1 MKRFKYICLSAL
13 FALGISSCTDYLDI
27 NNNPDNPNS
36 TIPSAALRLRA
47 IQANF
52 VDAYESSGTRGCW
65 ITGNIVKTSGTAYND
80 YIVKWRPATA
90 SCTWPYQSWFIYT
103 ASNIPDLLAKAEAE
117 EAWHYVGAAQL
128 IHAWGFMT
136 MLDLYGEMAYTEALT
151 ANITPKYDDGKAIYE
166 GCMEMIDKAIE
177 NFQKE
182 QPETAEAF
190 ADGDTWNSGSVQKWL
205 KLAYGLKARWMMNA
219 SKKADFS
226 PQATLDILAKAA
238 ASNEDGTI
246 MNYRNSNLDQESG
259 IKALQFGN
267 LANTTSRITKWYLDL
282 LTNTFTGG
290 SAVDDPRTNLLVPS
304 GQFLNKN
311 GELEYRRTVG
321 VDLYSNIRNAGGP
334 VTFDVFSSDKQTAIN
349 FLNGTKLDPVRDIWA
364 SGTTD
369 EARKGD
375 SIYVPI
381 YSEHLS
387 WITSSPGDPKDDRYI
402 ANRYN
407 GKTTRIIST
416 GTFYTRADAP
426 GHLLCYPEVCF
437 MKAECYFRLGQKGQA
452 LQEYKKGIRAHM
464 ELMNEKLAN
473 YDQSI
478 YGKQIIPAEEID
490 AFLASKAVAQ
500 TEGELT
506 MAKIMQQKFIACSY
520 SIQNWNDMRRFNY
533 GAGNIKDYGVVYVDF
548 DRPAEFDA
556 ESGRHFTSD
565 NPSDS
570 RYWFRRFQQA
580 SLESDY
586 NINNLKASNKEA
598 LELTI
603 NSCPVWWDCA
613 SDEEYYSYIK

>member
-1 MKRFKYICLSAL
+1 MGIYDYAGCIWRNAL
-13 FALGISSCTDYLDI
+13 YRSFNL
-27 NNNPDNPNS
+27 
-36 TIPSAALRLRA
+36 
-47 IQANF
+47 QF
-52 VDAYESSGTRGCW
+52 
-65 ITGNIVKTSGTAYND
+65 
-80 YIVKWRPATA
+80 
-90 SCTWPYQSWFIYT
+90 
-103 ASNIPDLLAKAEAE
+103 
-117 EAWHYVGAAQL
+117 
-128 IHAWGFMT
+128 
-136 MLDLYGEMAYTEALT
+136 
-151 ANITPKYDDGKAIYE
+151 TPKYDDGKTIYE
-166 GCMEMIDKAIE
+166 GCMAMLDKAIE

-182 QPETAEAF
+182 QPTTAEAF
-190 ADGDTWNSGSVQKWL
+190 ADGDTWNGGDAKKWL
-205 KLAYGLKARWMMNA
+205 KLAYGLKARWMLNT
-219 SKKADFS
+219 SKKADFD
-226 PQATLDILAKAA
+226 PQAVLEVLAKAA
-238 ASNEDGTI
+238 DSNDDGTV
-246 MNYRNSNLDQESG
+246 MHYRNSNLDQESG

-267 LANTTSRITKWYLDL
+267 LTNTTSRITKWYLDL
-282 LTNTFTGG
+282 LTNTFADG
-290 SAVDDPRTNLLVPS
+290 SGVEDPRTDLLVPS
-304 GQFLNKN
+304 GQFMNKN
-311 GELEYRRTVG
+311 GQLEYRRTAG
-321 VDLYSNIRNAGGP
+321 IDLYSNIRNAGGP
-334 VTFDVFSSDKQTAIN
+334 VTFDVFSSDTQTAIK
-349 FLNGTKLDPVRDIWA
+349 FLGGVKLDPVKDIWA

-387 WITSSPGDPKDDRYI
+387 WITSSPGDPNDDRYI

-407 GKTTRIIST
+407 GKTERIIST

-464 ELMNEKLAN
+464 ELMNIKLAD
-473 YDQSI
+473 YDQSV
-478 YGKQIIPAEEID
+478 YGKQMIPTEKMD
-490 AFLASKAVAQ
+490 AFLSSEAVAQ
-500 TEGELT
+500 TEAELT

-533 GAGNIKDYGVVYVDF
+533 GAGNIKDFGVVYVGF
-548 DRPAEFDA
+548 DRPNEFDA
-556 ESGRHFTSD
+556 ESGRRYTSD

-570 RYWFRRFQQA
+570 RYWFRRFQQP

-586 NINNLKASNKEA
+586 NINNLKESNKEA

>member
-1 MKRFKYICLSAL
+1 MKIFKYICLSAL
-13 FALGISSCTDYLDI
+13 FALGISSCSDYLDI

-36 TIPSAALRLRA
+36 TIPSASLRLRA

-65 ITGNIVKTSGTAYND
+65 ITGNIAKTGGTTYND
-80 YIVKWRPATA
+80 QIIQWRPNVN

-103 ASNIPDLLAKAEAE
+103 ASNIPDLLDKAEAE
-117 EAWHYVGAAQL
+117 EAWHYIGAAQL

-136 MLDLYGEMAYTEALT
+136 MLDVYGEMPYTEALT
-151 ANITPKYDDGKAIYE
+151 SSITPKYDDGKTIYE
-166 GCMEMIDKAIE
+166 GCMAMLDKAIE

-182 QPETAEAF
+182 QPTTAESL
-190 ADGDTWNSGSVQKWL
+190 ADGDIWNGGDTKKWL
-205 KLAYGLKARWMMNA
+205 KLAYGLKARWMLNT
-219 SKKADFS
+219 SKKADFD
-226 PQATLDILAKAA
+226 PQAVLDVLAKAA
-238 ASNEDGTI
+238 DSNADGTI
-246 MNYRNSNLDQESG
+246 MHYQNSNLEQESG
-259 IKALQFGN
+259 LKALQFGN
-267 LANTTSRITKWYLDL
+267 VTNTTSRVTKWYLDL
-282 LTNTFTGG
+282 LTNTFTDG
-290 SAVDDPRTNLLVPS
+290 SGVEDPRTDLLVPS
-304 GQFLNKN
+304 GQFMNKD
-311 GELEYRRTVG
+311 GKLEYRRTAG
-321 VDLYSNIRNAGGP
+321 IDLYSNIRNAGGP
-334 VTFDVFSSDKQTAIN
+334 VTFDVFSSNTQTAIK
-349 FLNGTKLDPVRDIWA
+349 FLDGVNLDPVRDIWA

-369 EARKGD
+369 PARKGD
-375 SIYVPI
+375 SIYIPI

-387 WITSSPGDPKDDRYI
+387 WITASPGDPKDDRYI

-407 GKTTRIIST
+407 GKSERIIST

-464 ELMNEKLAN
+464 ELMNEKLKD
-473 YDQSI
+473 YDQTV
-478 YGKQIIPAEEID
+478 YGKQIIPAKKID
-490 AFLASKAVAQ
+490 AFLASNAVAQ
-500 TEGELT
+500 SEAELT
-506 MAKIMQQKFIACSY
+506 MAKIMQQKFVACSF

-533 GAGNIKDYGVVYVDF
+533 GAGNIKDFGVVYVDF
-548 DRPAEFDA
+548 GRPKEFDA
-556 ESGRHFTSD
+556 ESGRHYTSD
-565 NPSDS
+565 NPSDA

-580 SLESDY
+580 SLESSY
-586 NINNLKASNKEA
+586 NINNLKESNKEA

>member
-1 MKRFKYICLSAL
+1 MKRFIYICLSAI
-13 FALGISSCTDYLDI
+13 FALGVSSCSDYLDI

-36 TIPSAALRLRA
+36 TVPTASLRLRA

-65 ITGNIVKTSGTAYND
+65 ITGNIVKTGGSAYND
-80 YIVKWRPATA
+80 LIVKWRPAIN

-103 ASNIPDLLAKAEAE
+103 ASNIPDLLIKAESE
-117 EAWHYVGAAQL
+117 EAWHYMGAAQL

-136 MLDLYGEMAYTEALT
+136 MLDIYGEMPYEEALT
-151 ANITPKYDDGKAIYE
+151 SNITPRYDDGKTIYE
-166 GCMEMIDKAIE
+166 GCMNMLDEAIA

-182 QPETAEAF
+182 QPTTAETL
-190 ADGDTWNSGSVQKWL
+190 ADGDTWNGGDVKKWL
-205 KLAYGLKARWMMNA
+205 KLAYGLKARWMLNT
-219 SKKADFS
+219 SKRADFD
-226 PQATLDILAKAA
+226 PQAVLDVLAKAA
-238 ASNEDGTI
+238 DSNADGTV
-246 MNYRNSNLDQESG
+246 MRYKNSNLDQESG

-267 LANTTSRITKWYLDL
+267 LTNTTSRVTKWYLDL

-290 SAVDDPRTNLLVPS
+290 SGVDDPRTDLLVPS
-304 GQFLNKN
+304 GQFMNAN
-311 GELEYRRTVG
+311 GELEYRRTAG

-334 VTFDVFSSDKQTAIN
+334 VTFDVFSSDTQTAIN
-349 FLNGTKLDPVRDIWA
+349 FLNGTQLNPAKDIWA

-375 SIYVPI
+375 SIYIPI

-387 WITSSPGDPKDDRYI
+387 WITASPGDPKDDRYI

-407 GKTTRIIST
+407 GKTPRIIST

-464 ELMNEKLAN
+464 ELMNEKLAD
-473 YDQSI
+473 YDQAI
-478 YGKQIIPAEEID
+478 FGKQIIPSEKID
-490 AFLASKAVAQ
+490 AFLMSKAVAQ
-500 TEGELT
+500 SESELT
-506 MAKIMQQKFIACSY
+506 MTKIMQQKFIACSY
-520 SIQNWNDMRRFNY
+520 SIQNFNDMRRFNY
-533 GAGNIKDYGVVYVDF
+533 SAGNIKDFGVIYVDF
-548 DRPAEFDA
+548 GRPAEFDA
-556 ESGRHFTSD
+556 ESGRHYTSD
-565 NPSDS
+565 NPSDI

-586 NINNLKASNKEA
+586 NINNLKESNKEA

-613 SDEEYYSYIK
+613 TDEEYYSYIK